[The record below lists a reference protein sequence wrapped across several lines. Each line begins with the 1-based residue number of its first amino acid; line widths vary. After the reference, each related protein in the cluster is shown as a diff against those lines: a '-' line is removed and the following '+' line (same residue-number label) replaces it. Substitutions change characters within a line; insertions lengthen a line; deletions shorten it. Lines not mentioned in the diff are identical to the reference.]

1 MLRRAAPARRAFAPF
16 ADVPPLTDRTAPPAR
31 ACGRPHPHVLFATS
45 SCLFTLLGHLDYIRT
60 VYFHRENPW
69 IVSASDDQTVRIWN
83 WQTRSCI
90 AVLTGHNHYVM
101 CANFHPT
108 DDLIVSASLD
118 QTVRVWDT
126 SGLRKKNLEGQQRTE
141 AENVVAR
148 VNSDLFGGSDAV
160 VKYVLEGHDRGVN
173 WASFHPTLPLIISGA
188 DDRQVKLWRM
198 NETKAWEMDTM
209 RGHTNN
215 VSCVLFHPRHDL
227 VISNSEDRSIR
238 VWDVSKRMG
247 VQTFRREHDRFWIVA
262 AHPTNNLLAAGHD
275 TGMIV
280 FKLQRERPPFD
291 SFRNKM
297 FYVKDRYLRS
307 FEFRSNRD
315 VPIVSLA
322 RRSGHAYTAGV
333 GSAGPHS
340 VMYNQ
345 LNSADANILVYL
357 DEDGGSYELHSFGAG
372 AGERGEAESG
382 DAQRGACMSACFVAR
397 NKFAV
402 LDRAGKIHI
411 KNFQNTATKK
421 LTSPLPNP
429 SMIFFAGTAGRVLIR
444 NEEKVMLYEHGSRR
458 QINTLY
464 FQRAKR
470 VIWNRDF
477 RCAHSFL
484 FSLFCLL
491 SHILFFFLTFIW
503 NRDFSYVAILS
514 KGSIVL
520 ATRNLEQLCSVAE
533 TVRIKSGAWDDRGVF
548 IYTTLNHAKYLLPRS
563 GDTGIVRSLDEVLYL
578 TRVSGN
584 ALHCLDRDAQRR
596 KVEVDPTEYLFKLAL
611 HKKRYSDVM
620 KMIKRSALPGQ
631 AIIAYL
637 QRKGFPQVA
646 LHFVQDDKMRFNL
659 AIECGYLEGA
669 METAM
674 KVCCSFLLFAPF
686 FCCLFVS
693 FGCSSIVCSLV
704 HSFCCCCAMKL
715 GDDECWQILGRE
727 ALRQGIHQMVEM
739 AYQKTKD
746 FERLSFLYLITGNT
760 AKLRKML
767 KISEMRKDVMSSF
780 HNALCVFAPFFL
792 ARRPFNRCARR
803 APSRAVA
810 AERRRIDERL
820 RVRAR
825 LPSPC
830 ARPAS
835 AALRSLELP
844 LARIDAPLPLALALE
859 SYTVIDHLFF
869 CCSSILLFAPL
880 FFGLYFYSFVCS

>member
-1 MLRRAAPARRAFAPF
+1 MITRSRCGTTSFVGAFAFARSLLFAAPSF
-16 ADVPPLTDRTAPPAR
+16 LAPPFPAL
-31 ACGRPHPHVLFATS
+31 APPPPSPPTHPHTHAQPPR

-60 VYFHRENPW
+60 VYFHHENPW
-69 IVSASDDQTVRIWN
+69 IVSASDDQTIRIWN
-83 WQTRSCI
+83 WQSRTCI

-108 DDLIVSASLD
+108 DDLVVSASLD

-126 SGLRKKNLEGQQRTE
+126 SGLRKKNLEGGGRSE

-262 AHPTNNLLAAGHD
+262 AHPTSNLLAAGHD

-291 SFRNKM
+291 IFRNKM

-307 FEFRSNRD
+307 YEFRSNRD

-333 GSAGPHS
+333 GSQGPHS

-345 LNSADANILVYL
+345 LNAADSNILVYL
-357 DEDGGSYELHSFGAG
+357 DEDGGSYELHSFSQD
-372 AGERGEAESG
+372 AGERGDAESG
-382 DAQRGACMSACFVAR
+382 EAQRGPCMSCCFVAR
-397 NKFAV
+397 NKFAT
-402 LDRAGKIHI
+402 LDRSGKIHI
-411 KNFQNTATKK
+411 KNYGNTSTKK

-429 SMIFFAGTAGRVLIR
+429 TGIFFAGTAGRVLIR

-458 QINTLY
+458 QINSIY

-470 VIWNRDF
+470 VV
-477 RCAHSFL
+477 
-484 FSLFCLL
+484 
-491 SHILFFFLTFIW
+491 W
-503 NRDFSYVAILS
+503 NRDFSFVAIMS

-520 ATRNLEQLCSVAE
+520 ATRNLEQLCTVTE

-548 IYTTLNHAKYLLPRS
+548 IYTTLNHIKYVLPHS
-563 GDTGIVRSLDEVLYL
+563 GDQGIVRSLDEVLYL
-578 TRVSGN
+578 TRVAGN
-584 ALHCLDRDAQRR
+584 VVHCLDREAQRR
-596 KVEVDPTEYLFKLAL
+596 KVELDPTEYLFKLAL
-611 HKKRYSDVM
+611 FKKRYSDVM

-631 AIIAYL
+631 SIIAYL
-637 QRKGFPQVA
+637 QRKGFPQV
-646 LHFVQDDKMRFNL
+646 R
-659 AIECGYLEGA
+659 
-669 METAM
+669 
-674 KVCCSFLLFAPF
+674 
-686 FCCLFVS
+686 
-693 FGCSSIVCSLV
+693 
-704 HSFCCCCAMKL
+704 
-715 GDDECWQILGRE
+715 
-727 ALRQGIHQMVEM
+727 
-739 AYQKTKD
+739 
-746 FERLSFLYLITGNT
+746 
-760 AKLRKML
+760 
-767 KISEMRKDVMSSF
+767 
-780 HNALCVFAPFFL
+780 
-792 ARRPFNRCARR
+792 
-803 APSRAVA
+803 
-810 AERRRIDERL
+810 
-820 RVRAR
+820 
-825 LPSPC
+825 
-830 ARPAS
+830 
-835 AALRSLELP
+835 
-844 LARIDAPLPLALALE
+844 
-859 SYTVIDHLFF
+859 LFF
-869 CCSSILLFAPL
+869 RAAATS
-880 FFGLYFYSFVCS
+880 